1 MYCTYCNHPNTE
13 GSKFCENC
21 GKPLVGN
28 VVAAPSVS
36 KLPVPTKTSWTR
48 RLASIGSAL
57 VLICF
62 FLPWLL
68 ASCSFD
74 PNGDSGIEVSGYEIA
89 SGNYKIAQDMS
100 QFGALFGGNPYETSN
115 DEVAY
120 PLLAVIPLL
129 GALGLIALNGRASGS
144 VVAIL
149 AGLLGMAGMTIF
161 SIAMSGYESELQS
174 MLIQLSYR
182 VGYWGTW
189 LGFIWLV
196 IVGILTVRQNR

>member
-1 MYCTYCNHPNTE
+1 
-13 GSKFCENC
+13 
-21 GKPLVGN
+21 
-28 VVAAPSVS
+28 
-36 KLPVPTKTSWTR
+36 
-48 RLASIGSAL
+48 
-57 VLICF
+57 LICF

-74 PNGDSGIEVSGYEIA
+74 PNGGSGIEVSGYEIA
-89 SGNYKIAQDMS
+89 SGNYKIAEDMS

-115 DEVAY
+115 NEVAY

-144 VVAIL
+144 VVAIV

-182 VGYWGTW
+182 AGYWGTW
-189 LGFIWLV
+189 LGFIWLL
-196 IVGILTVRQNR
+196 IVGILTVRQNK